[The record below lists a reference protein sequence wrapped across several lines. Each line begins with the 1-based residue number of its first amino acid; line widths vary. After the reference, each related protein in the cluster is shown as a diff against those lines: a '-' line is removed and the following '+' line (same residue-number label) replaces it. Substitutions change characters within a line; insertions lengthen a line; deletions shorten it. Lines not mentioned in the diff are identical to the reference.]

1 MGEDMNLKNISKENK
16 VYLVIF
22 VAGIMS
28 LFMDWVRIGSI
39 SHNGFHQQGWIILIP
54 LAFILFTK
62 LTGKLYSRWFNLVLS
77 SIVCLLTIFFL
88 FDKTVYINNE
98 AYNLAALGLHIMVTC
113 TIGYVVLSIRSFIKE
128 KK

>member
-1 MGEDMNLKNISKENK
+1 MGEDMDFKNISKENK
-16 VYLVIF
+16 VYIVFFI
-22 VAGIMS
+22 AGIMS
-28 LFMDWVRIGSI
+28 LFMDWVKLDSI
-39 SHNGFHQQGWIILIP
+39 SYNGFQQQGWVILIP

-62 LTGKLYSRWFNLVLS
+62 LTGKLYSRGFNLVLS
-77 SIVCLLTIFFL
+77 SVVCLLTIFFL

-98 AYNLAALGLHIMVTC
+98 SYNLAALGLHIMVTC

>member
-1 MGEDMNLKNISKENK
+1 MNLKNISKENK